1 MDIPGIAPPA
11 LQMELVGRSLRELRQ
26 RQKLSREEV
35 AQRAGMLPG
44 DLLRIE
50 KGEFRVSLDVLFNLL
65 AQLRVSGE
73 EFLRLLRSAQS
84 PAAGRAEGRHG

>member
-11 LQMELVGRSLRELRQ
+11 QLELVGRSLRELRQ

-50 KGEFRVSLDVLFNLL
+50 KGEFRVSLDVLINLL
-65 AQLRVSGE
+65 ALLRVSGE
-73 EFLRLLRSAQS
+73 EFLRMLRTAQS
-84 PAAGRAEGRHG
+84 RAEGRHG

>member
-11 LQMELVGRSLRELRQ
+11 QQLELVGRSLRELRQ

-50 KGEFRVSLDVLFNLL
+50 KGEFRVSLDVLINLL
-65 AQLRVSGE
+65 ALLRVSGE
-73 EFLRLLRSAQS
+73 EFLRMLRTAQS
-84 PAAGRAEGRHG
+84 RAEGRHG